1 MEIDGGVLAKD
12 VPCYR
17 SHHDPYYFLQ
27 RGDGLYQWIS
37 DFYTVLRHDA
47 EAVPIMPASFMCY
60 LYRESFQF
68 MRMGNSCAI
77 AWILFVIIM
86 ILTAILFKFQNRW
99 VYYGGE

>member
-1 MEIDGGVLAKD
+1 M
-12 VPCYR
+12 Y
-17 SHHDPYYFLQ
+17 
-27 RGDGLYQWIS
+27 
-37 DFYTVLRHDA
+37 
-47 EAVPIMPASFMCY
+47 Y